1 MSHPRETTAPISPL
15 DFGPEEVQAELQAVL
30 RSSTFERSEKLQKFL
45 AYICDL
51 TIRGEG
57 GRINE
62 YLIGSE
68 VFLRGPEY
76 SPSEDSVVRR
86 QAHTLRQK
94 LQEYY
99 AGEGSAHAL
108 RIELPVGRYVPSFR
122 RIVEIAPP
130 PPLLPVPKPNKLP
143 RTLWAIAPVA
153 AMVLLAAGYFLGMRS
168 APPPATIGA
177 ATKEIWGPWMNS
189 KRQTVLCFS
198 SPMTAVIKYFDQ
210 VLPADTIPRRFRAYA
225 DAEELFRQSFR
236 TPKGGAFYFTPT
248 VNQTKLGE
256 AVSGVLLASL
266 LTRLH
271 IPLQTTQSR
280 FVSWEDLRGDDMI
293 LLGNNEANQ
302 WLDPL
307 LGKAPFQLT
316 PSNGDR
322 QRAIVNA
329 KPRAG
334 ESAEYIIKYAA
345 KEREGDQ
352 EFALISML
360 PGMAADQRLLLI
372 SGLNAQATQAAA
384 EYLATEDS
392 LDELLGRLRKESPAH
407 TGPWQFQA
415 IVKTEVHDK
424 VPTKSWLVAIRV
436 L

>member
-1 MSHPRETTAPISPL
+1 MSHPRETIAAIDL
-15 DFGPEEVQAELQAVL
+15 PETCPEDVQAELQAVL
-30 RSSTFERSEKLQKFL
+30 HSSAFERSEKLQKFL

-76 SPSEDSVVRR
+76 SPSEDSIVRR
-86 QAHTLRQK
+86 QAHSLRQK

-99 AGEGSAHAL
+99 AGEGSAHSV

-122 RIVEIAPP
+122 RVVEPP
-130 PPLLPVPKPNKLP
+130 PPLSPPPVLKPIKPL
-143 RTLWAIAPVA
+143 RLLWAIAPIA
-153 AMVLLAAGYFLGMRS
+153 AIALLAAGYILGMRS

-177 ATKEIWGPWMNS
+177 ATKEIWGPWAQS
-189 KRQTVLCFS
+189 KRQTVICFS
-198 SPMTAVIKYFDQ
+198 SPMTAVIKHFDQ
-210 VLPADTIPRRFRAYA
+210 VLPADTIPRRFRANA
-225 DAEELFRQSFR
+225 DEEKLFRQSFR
-236 TPKGGAFYFTPT
+236 IPNGGAFYFTPA

-256 AVSGVLLASL
+256 AVAGVQLASL

-271 IPLQTTQSR
+271 VPVQTTQSR

-293 LLGNNEANQ
+293 LLGNNEANG

-316 PSNGDR
+316 PSKGDR

-329 KPRAG
+329 KP
-334 ESAEYIIKYAA
+334 
-345 KEREGDQ
+345 
-352 EFALISML
+352 
-360 PGMAADQRLLLI
+360 
-372 SGLNAQATQAAA
+372 
-384 EYLATEDS
+384 
-392 LDELLGRLRKESPAH
+392 
-407 TGPWQFQA
+407 
-415 IVKTEVHDK
+415 
-424 VPTKSWLVAIRV
+424 
-436 L
+436 